1 MISAEHDERIRR
13 GQAPAAAAQRRPSLF
28 ERRKVAAAR
37 YTAPSPHRKFKVLEN
52 VERRH
57 GRHFPCIL
65 TPGTLPEIMSSAA
78 CGGME
83 METRKM
89 STGANRILDDLAR
102 LMTDAAGAAQGVRRE
117 VEAAFRAQT
126 ENWLNSLD
134 VVKREEFEAV
144 KEMAARARD
153 ENDALLARIEAL
165 EARLAATG
173 PAAGDITTGK

>member
-1 MISAEHDERIRR
+1 
-13 GQAPAAAAQRRPSLF
+13 
-28 ERRKVAAAR
+28 
-37 YTAPSPHRKFKVLEN
+37 
-52 VERRH
+52 
-57 GRHFPCIL
+57 
-65 TPGTLPEIMSSAA
+65 
-78 CGGME
+78 ME
-83 METRKM
+83 METGKM

-173 PAAGDITTGK
+173 PAAADITTGK